1 MEIKINREFKNSVFM
16 DMFAQENYRLQL
28 FQAIHPEMTDITVE
42 DIKLVTLK
50 QVITNHL
57 YNDLAIQVRDR
68 LMVFVEAQSTWSINV
83 VLRILLYLADTIQTY
98 LHENEIDIHDRKKIE
113 LPVPEFYIIYTGSE
127 KAPGIVSLK
136 KDFYLTPECPVDL
149 EAKVLN
155 AETDD
160 IIGQYIIFCH
170 VFDEQI
176 KKHGRAREA
185 AIEAIRICRDRGV
198 FIDYLKEREKE
209 VINNMIMLF
218 DQEYAV
224 EQFGKSQRA
233 EGAIIEAIKLYHD
246 EMHLS
251 PAEIVTKIMARFNL
265 SKTVAEKYVEETLD
279 LQPV

>member
-1 MEIKINREFKNSVFM
+1 M
-16 DMFAQENYRLQL
+16 DMFAQEIYRLQL
-28 FQAIHPEMTDITVE
+28 FQAIHPEMSDITAE
-42 DIKLVTLK
+42 DIKLITLK

-57 YNDLAIQVRDR
+57 YNDLAIQVKER
-68 LMVFVEAQSTWSINV
+68 LMVFVEAQSTWSANV

-98 LHENEIDIHDRKKIE
+98 LHDNEIDIHSGKKLE
-113 LPVPEFYIIYTGSE
+113 LPIPEFYIIYTGRE
-127 KAPGIVSLK
+127 KTPEIISLK
-136 KDFYLTPECPVDL
+136 KDFYYTSDCPVDL
-149 EAKVLN
+149 QAKVLT

-160 IIGQYIIFCH
+160 IIGQYIIFCR

-176 KKHGRAREA
+176 RKHGRAREA
-185 AIEAIRICRDRGV
+185 AIEVIRICRDRGV

-246 EMHLS
+246 EMHLP

-265 SKTVAEKYVEETLD
+265 SKTVAEKYVEETLN